1 MITSLIRIFAAR
13 SIRPFIF
20 SSNCRCELDLNVK
33 NPGLYFHIPFCKDL
47 CSFCPYYKV
56 EYDEVL
62 LKDFIRALIKEIE
75 VAAALSCKGEYDRGK
90 DIKGEDVV
98 EKYDKEKYNEENGGK
113 SKKSWGKSSSKRD
126 IESIYFGGGSPAL
139 AIDYLPQ
146 IISTVKDLFNIK
158 GNTGIELH
166 PADINGVLLE
176 KLKDC
181 GFNMLSIGVQS
192 FQDRCISA
200 LGRERIDGAGKL
212 KLVKKFNFDV
222 VDVDLIFG
230 IPGQKEEDL
239 VRDFKTA
246 AENGATQISTY
257 PFIEFSY
264 ARLKN
269 KPLDRRQKKK
279 MLESLVDTSK
289 KLGYIRTSI
298 WTFSR
303 GDSLQY
309 SSVTRDNFIGFGP
322 SAATLVRDIF
332 KINTFSVKEY
342 IKCLNNNDNNVKGN
356 DIEKINNDNNDGAKY
371 LNNNE
376 NGSNNIKNKLPTALS
391 LKFNPR
397 TRALYWLF
405 WSAYKLQIDEKN
417 FYGLFGKKTDN
428 IFKFEFYMAEK
439 LGYIEKNKSGYKLTD
454 RGAYLFHL
462 IEQTY
467 TRQYIDK
474 TWRLALEN
482 PWPERIV
489 LY

>member
-20 SSNCRCELDLNVK
+20 SSNNSGELDLDVK
-33 NPGLYFHIPFCKDL
+33 DSGLYFHIPFCKKL
-47 CSFCPYYKV
+47 CPFCPYYKV
-56 EYDEVL
+56 EYDEGL

-75 VAAALSCKGEYDRGK
+75 VAAALTGK
-90 DIKGEDVV
+90 RI
-98 EKYDKEKYNEENGGK
+98 
-113 SKKSWGKSSSKRD
+113 D
-126 IESIYFGGGSPAL
+126 IESIYFGGGSPSL

-146 IISTVKDLFNIK
+146 IMASVRSLFNVR
-158 GNTGIELH
+158 GNMGIELH
-166 PADINGVLLE
+166 PSDINEGLLK

-181 GFNMLSIGVQS
+181 GFNMISIGVQS
-192 FQDRCISA
+192 FQDKCVAA
-200 LGRERIDGAGKL
+200 LERDNIDSLGKL
-212 KLVKKFNFDV
+212 ALVKKFKFDV

-230 IPGQKEEDL
+230 IPSQREEDL

-269 KPLDRRQKKK
+269 EPLGRRQKKK
-279 MLESLVDTSK
+279 MLESLVDASK
-289 KLGYIRTSI
+289 KSGYIRTSI

-322 SAATLVRDIF
+322 SAATLVRDTF
-332 KINTFSVKEY
+332 KIHTLSLMEY
-342 IKCLNNNDNNVKGN
+342 LKHFRNNKN
-356 DIEKINNDNNDGAKY
+356 
-371 LNNNE
+371 
-376 NGSNNIKNKLPTALS
+376 NKLSTALT

-405 WSAYKLQIDEKN
+405 WSAYKLYISEDN
-417 FYGLFGKKTDN
+417 FYELFDKKLDN
-428 IFKFEFYMAEK
+428 IFKVELFLAEK
-439 LGYIEKNKSGYKLTD
+439 FGYIQRYNRGYKLTGK
-454 RGAYLFHL
+454 GAYIFHL
-462 IEQTY
+462 VEQAY

-474 TWRLALEN
+474 TWRIASKN
-482 PWPERIV
+482 PWPERIT